1 MNKSI
6 TLAFAVFLLNSPAI
20 ADVCDYRPSQLFGG
34 AGAGALGAVGAG
46 TAAAGLGAQAAGFYT
61 LTHAVTGL
69 TMLGSTA
76 GGVSAAGTVG
86 IMGGTAGLVGSI
98 AAVILAPATIVAGAV
113 LGAGVS
119 IYEGACYFS
128 VERVEDDAIILGIL
142 KNLAA
147 NSDEEFLKLT
157 KIDDIDTLLIST
169 KRDDNEKAIE
179 WAHFAVSNLYIES
192 GVLRHRDYG
201 RNTVI
206 GNVALINQSAPA

>member
-20 ADVCDYRPSQLFGG
+20 ADVCDYRPSQLIGG

-76 GGVSAAGTVG
+76 GGASAAGTVG

-119 IYEGACYFS
+119 IYVYPRQRHAFKKHHCHFS
-128 VERVEDDAIILGIL
+128 DYDRYWSIYYGI
-142 KNLAA
+142 
-147 NSDEEFLKLT
+147 
-157 KIDDIDTLLIST
+157 
-169 KRDDNEKAIE
+169 
-179 WAHFAVSNLYIES
+179 W
-192 GVLRHRDYG
+192 G
-201 RNTVI
+201 R
-206 GNVALINQSAPA
+206 L